1 MLHLQSGHQL
11 QLLQGGQ
18 AFFQALIGAIDRSVH
33 EVRFETYIFSV
44 EASGEQVATAF
55 ERAAQRGVAVYLVMD
70 GVGTTSLP
78 LEWVNRFKVSE
89 FLRQPFLSC

>member
-44 EASGEQVATAF
+44 EACGEQVAAAVGHR
-55 ERAAQRGVAVYLVMD
+55 ERLARADADRQCAMRRFLDD
-70 GVGTTSLP
+70 GHL
-78 LEWVNRFKVSE
+78 
-89 FLRQPFLSC
+89 